1 MPCKTSPR
9 GPFGTTWGARVRN
22 FTPGFFEEFCVFGR
36 DIQYFVFFRQRGDFQ
51 HLLISNASGHCCEKL
66 SLELLFAPVGV
77 T

>member
-9 GPFGTTWGARVRN
+9 GPFGARVRI